1 MSSIRCWTTIRFWA
15 ITPAILCAA
24 SSAHAANWTINRVNH
39 MVLMPPAG
47 VSVAEM
53 SGVTYVG
60 TVEGGLHRFIAA
72 EETKGEV
79 VRFDVAIDATGAIT
93 SVSNV
98 AAIDIVPTA
107 DFEGIAYTNATRN
120 TVFMSEES
128 NPGIREISLTSGNIV
143 QTATIPPVF
152 VTAKRGN
159 LLLESLTRSP
169 DAATMWTANEQ
180 ALTVDGPTSTASNGT
195 TVRLLQFNVNGNTA
209 TAGPQ
214 YAYNVEPVHG
224 ASTLGSPQSGLSDLV
239 CMPDGT
245 LLALERSVA
254 VTAPVYLNRIYEINY
269 AGATDVSA
277 GALANGLI
285 GQTYTPVAKHL
296 AWLGAADAAA
306 GQNLEGLTLGPRL
319 ANGSYVLI
327 GVVDDDPTD
336 LDTLS
341 ANTVVAFTAT
351 ANPSADFDGDGDVD
365 GADLLNLQR
374 GLGKSIGASH
384 AEGDADR
391 DGDVDDDD
399 LNYWK
404 NHFGAAP
411 AASASQSIPEP
422 TGAFHS
428 LGG

>member
-1 MSSIRCWTTIRFWA
+1 
-15 ITPAILCAA
+15 
-24 SSAHAANWTINRVNH
+24 
-39 MVLMPPAG
+39 
-47 VSVAEM
+47 
-53 SGVTYVG
+53 
-60 TVEGGLHRFIAA
+60 
-72 EETKGEV
+72 
-79 VRFDVAIDATGAIT
+79 
-93 SVSNV
+93 
-98 AAIDIVPTA
+98 
-107 DFEGIAYTNATRN
+107 
-120 TVFMSEES
+120 
-128 NPGIREISLTSGNIV
+128 
-143 QTATIPPVF
+143 
-152 VTAKRGN
+152 
-159 LLLESLTRSP
+159 
-169 DAATMWTANEQ
+169 
-180 ALTVDGPTSTASNGT
+180 
-195 TVRLLQFNVNGNTA
+195 LLQFNVNGNTA

-306 GQNLEGLTLGPRL
+306 GQNMEGLTLGPRL

-428 LGG
+428 LGGLVAFVRSRRRAVVRLG